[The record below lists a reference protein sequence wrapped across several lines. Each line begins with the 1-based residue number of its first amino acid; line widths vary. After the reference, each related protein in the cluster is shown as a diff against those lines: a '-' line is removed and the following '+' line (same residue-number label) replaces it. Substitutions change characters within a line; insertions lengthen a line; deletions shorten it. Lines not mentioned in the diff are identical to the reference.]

1 MNGLLLLALL
11 FKEIKNKKGVVNE
24 CYFAFN
30 VQVAGSSPA
39 VGLCQCSS
47 VWLEQEHRKVHFTCC
62 FLPFFKKLKY

>member
-11 FKEIKNKKGVVNE
+11 FKEIKKKKGVVDE

-39 VGLCQCSS
+39 IGLGQCSS
-47 VWLEQEHRKVHFTCC
+47 VWLEQEHHKVHFTCC
-62 FLPFFKKLKY
+62 FLPFFKKLKN

>member
-1 MNGLLLLALL
+1 MNGLLFFTLP
-11 FKEIKNKKGVVNE
+11 FKEIENKKGVVDE

-39 VGLCQCSS
+39 IGLDQCSS
-47 VWLEQEHRKVHFTCC
+47 VWLEQEHRKVHFTYC